1 MPTWPTRGARL
12 IDLAARDHHRV
23 GWGDVHIA
31 ARVNDSAGILALA
44 KRGISLCR
52 PDDHGRT
59 PAHIAAALG
68 NTEALK
74 ALVRAGSPKL
84 LSSICIST
92 RSWKAHIFNGG
103 DTSELL
109 SADGVG
115 QWFDFGGA
123 SPAHLAAAGGHLE
136 TLRYLYK
143 VVGVERTSP
152 PAQPRP
158 ADYARLADHV
168 ETFIFLAATDSV
180 DSVHSGTADTTARAG
195 EKSCSTSCSTRCS
208 TFAEDVARGSI
219 SLLELA
225 VTHCDIY
232 TLRMLCELRLA
243 GGGSRLRAIAAA
255 RGPEYLQ
262 IVRALDKKRANTL
275 E

>member
-1 MPTWPTRGARL
+1 MSTWPTRGARL

-23 GWGDVHIA
+23 GWGDAHVA

-74 ALVRAGSPKL
+74 ALVLAGSPEL
-84 LSSICIST
+84 LESACVST
-92 RSWKAHIFNGG
+92 RSWKLHIFKEG
-103 DTSELL
+103 DTTALL

-123 SPAHLAAAGGHLE
+123 TPAHLAAAGGHLG
-136 TLRYLYK
+136 TLRYIYK
-143 VVGVERTSP
+143 VSGVARTSP

-158 ADYARLADHV
+158 VDYARLADHV
-168 ETFIFLAATDSV
+168 EAFIFLAATDSV
-180 DSVHSGTADTTARAG
+180 HSGTADTSVRAG
-195 EKSCSTSCSTRCS
+195 EKSSSTRCS
-208 TFAEDVARGSI
+208 AIAEDVARGSI

-225 VTHCDIY
+225 VAHCDIN
-232 TLRMLCELRLA
+232 TLRAICELRLA
-243 GGGSRLRAIAAA
+243 GGGSRLLAMAAA

-262 IVRALDKKRANTL
+262 TVRALDKKHANVL
-275 E
+275 L